1 MSKTPSYKEATN
13 RLDEILRHIEQENP
27 DIDELFAL
35 VQEAVGLTKIC
46 RDRLTLADKQFEEL
60 MSSLDEGK

>member
-27 DIDELFAL
+27 DIDELFVL

>member
-60 MSSLDEGK
+60 ISSLDEGK